1 MKNWPNWDGCP
12 DPMTD
17 RQQRY
22 EARRR
27 ESGWR
32 MISVRL
38 DAETLAMLER
48 LAELHGGDKSAAM
61 RAAITDAAR
70 EPNAAPCGS

>member
-1 MKNWPNWDGCP
+1 MN
-12 DPMTD
+12 D

-27 ESGWR
+27 EIGWR

-38 DAETLAMLER
+38 DADTLAALER
-48 LAELHGGDKSAAM
+48 LAERYGGDRSAAI
-61 RAAITDAAR
+61 RAAIKDK
-70 EPNAAPCGS
+70 AP

>member
-1 MKNWPNWDGCP
+1 
-12 DPMTD
+12 MTD
-17 RQQRY
+17 RQSRY

-38 DAETLAMLER
+38 DAETLAALER
-48 LAELHGGDKSAAM
+48 LAERYGGDRSAAI
-61 RAAITDAAR
+61 RAAIKDKDEIRVAQAIAR
-70 EPNAAPCGS
+70 RMPS

>member
-1 MKNWPNWDGCP
+1 MN
-12 DPMTD
+12 D

-27 ESGWR
+27 EIGWR

-38 DAETLAMLER
+38 DADTLAALER
-48 LAELHGGDKSAAM
+48 LAERYGGDRSAAI
-61 RAAITDAAR
+61 RAAIKDKDEIRVAQAIAR
-70 EPNAAPCGS
+70 RMPS

>member
-1 MKNWPNWDGCP
+1 MN
-12 DPMTD
+12 D

-27 ESGWR
+27 EIGWR

-38 DAETLAMLER
+38 DADTLAALER
-48 LAELHGGDKSAAM
+48 LAERYGGDRSAAI
-61 RAAITDAAR
+61 RAAIKDKDEIRLAQPIAR
-70 EPNAAPCGS
+70 RMPS

>member
-1 MKNWPNWDGCP
+1 MDN
-12 DPMTD
+12 
-17 RQQRY
+17 RQSRY

-38 DAETLAMLER
+38 DADTMAELDR
-48 LAELHGGDKSAAM
+48 LAERYGGDRSAAI
-61 RAAITDAAR
+61 REAIKDKDEKR
-70 EPNAAPCGS
+70 GD

>member
-1 MKNWPNWDGCP
+1 
-12 DPMTD
+12 MTA

-22 EARRR
+22 EIRRR

-38 DAETLAMLER
+38 DAETLAALER
-48 LAELHGGDKSAAM
+48 LAERYGGDRSAAI
-61 RAAITDAAR
+61 RAAIKDK
-70 EPNAAPCGS
+70 AP

>member
-1 MKNWPNWDGCP
+1 MDN
-12 DPMTD
+12 
-17 RQQRY
+17 RQARY

-38 DAETLAMLER
+38 DAETLAVLER
-48 LAELHGGDKSAAM
+48 LAERYGGDKSAAI
-61 RAAITDAAR
+61 RAAIMTTK
-70 EPNAAPCGS
+70 AP